1 MNVKCKLV
9 KCVCHTRYYVL
20 RVLSMVNVSDSY
32 VHWHAH
38 LVSVYSPTTSS
49 NVNKNNN
56 AESLPAPLS
65 NNPLDGLLPAEG
77 HPVPSG
83 WHLVNVLPLR
93 GSAHC
98 SG

>member
-1 MNVKCKLV
+1 MNI
-9 KCVCHTRYYVL
+9 
-20 RVLSMVNVSDSY
+20 
-32 VHWHAH
+32 H
-38 LVSVYSPTTSS
+38 LVSVYNPTTSS
-49 NVNKNNN
+49 KANKNNN
-56 AESLPAPLS
+56 LGLSFPSPLS

-98 SG
+98 AG